1 MLLFCLK
8 LTYLL
13 IGIQIELACSTEL
26 GTLQQY
32 QLDPSEHDTE
42 CVEVVPFVNL
52 GVYPSQNGHRGRLIS
67 HFANAVYVLVKVDM
81 GGTVYGF
88 IPVCNEKQIP
98 DSLSSS
104 HAEGID
110 MNQEISGD
118 GNSWLEDHVT
128 TYRCIGQPYL
138 RQVYQNSKLI
148 LSIGGWIWS
157 TEFAT
162 IASKAS
168 TRAIFARSAVAL
180 LKNWEFDGID
190 IDWEPAINENDVAN
204 MVLLLEA
211 VRAELN
217 SVPSDNHLDL
227 SVVAPIGLENSDM
240 VPEIA
245 RNLDHIDLMISDYAE
260 PWSFDVRHESHH
272 DPIFDEF
279 SSTQS
284 AVEDAVHSYLE
295 AGMPA
300 EKITL
305 GLPIPW
311 RLRPKTTGL
320 DELST
325 DPTLVKTV
333 KWEIPTLEYCT
344 LAEIEDTPAFNHAS
358 HHISGAILHELPIHS
373 PAEATR
379 QQSVFSEGAALGQSL
394 ILWGSRQAGPIGH
407 DDSSTV

>member
-81 GGTVYGF
+81 GGIVPLLAHPKSHPAN
-88 IPVCNEKQIP
+88 IHVCIKNEASFAYVSIRFAQ
-98 DSLSSS
+98 
-104 HAEGID
+104 A
-110 MNQEISGD
+110 
-118 GNSWLEDHVT
+118 WLEDHVT

-245 RNLDHIDLMISDYAE
+245 RNLDYIDLMISDYAE